1 MTNFEVK
8 IHEDS
13 IKLCISYNVFFFVQ
27 LFFFSGKEAIIID
40 TGTPERALL
49 VDLFL
54 PGDRDDPTHDEGA
67 LYVVE
72 SRDGFCRTRYV
83 PPHLVRF
90 KPEYDSAASNDEDME
105 EL

>member
-1 MTNFEVK
+1 MKTLLNYALVTM
-8 IHEDS
+8 
-13 IKLCISYNVFFFVQ
+13 FFSSFNC
-27 LFFFSGKEAIIID
+27 FFSGKEAIIID

-54 PGDRDDPTHDEGA
+54 PGDRDDPEHVEGA

-72 SRDGFCRTRYV
+72 SRDGFYRTRYV

-105 EL
+105 EI